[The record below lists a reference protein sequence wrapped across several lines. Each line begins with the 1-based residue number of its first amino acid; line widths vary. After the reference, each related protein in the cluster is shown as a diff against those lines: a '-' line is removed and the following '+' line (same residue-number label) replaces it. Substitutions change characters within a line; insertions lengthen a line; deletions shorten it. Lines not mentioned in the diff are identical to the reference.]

1 MLPCFLVLST
11 ETDLTYMNKA
21 FENSSSQ
28 TDQEKQFESEKM
40 DAVGGLVAGVS
51 HEINTPLGVNIANC
65 TLLMELLD
73 ELKQDFDNGE
83 LDTDKFAE
91 FLETSQ
97 DITSSMLKNMQRASK
112 LLTSFKKV
120 AVKKS
125 EEASQLEQVN
135 VSELVTEFI
144 ASYEH
149 HSQNKTITFIPR
161 FPPKIIVTTYPAV
174 LIQILTALTSNVMIH
189 ASGPCHEHCK
199 ITITIAPAGDG
210 YQFTFADDGVGI
222 TEEELKKVFEPFY
235 TTKRGAGNAGLGLS
249 VVYNLVKVTLASD
262 IYNESKPEGGFVVSF
277 KLHNLMAE

>member
-1 MLPCFLVLST
+1 
-11 ETDLTYMNKA
+11 MNKPGTESPA
-21 FENSSSQ
+21 AS
-28 TDQEKQFESEKM
+28 DQEKQFEAEKM
-40 DAVGGLVAGVS
+40 EAVGGLVAGVS

-65 TLLMELLD
+65 TLLMELLA
-73 ELKQDFDNGE
+73 ELKQDFDSGE
-83 LDTDKFAE
+83 LDAAKFAD
-91 FLETSQ
+91 FLTTSQ

-125 EEASQLEQVN
+125 EEVSQLEKTN

-149 HSQNKTITFIPR
+149 HSQDKSLTFIPR
-161 FPPKIIVTTYPAV
+161 FPPEVIVTTYPAV

-189 ASGPCHEHCK
+189 AAGPEHEHCT

-222 TEEELKKVFEPFY
+222 GEDELKKVFEPFY
-235 TTKRGAGNAGLGLS
+235 TTKRGNGNAGLGLS

-262 IYNESKPEGGFVVSF
+262 VYNESQPGGGFVISF
-277 KLHNLMAE
+277 KLHNLMEE